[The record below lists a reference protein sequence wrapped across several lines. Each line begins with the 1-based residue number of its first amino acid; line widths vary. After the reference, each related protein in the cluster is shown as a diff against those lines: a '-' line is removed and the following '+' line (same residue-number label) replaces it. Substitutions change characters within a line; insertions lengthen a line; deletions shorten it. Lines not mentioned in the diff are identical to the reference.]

1 MIQDSFFVHGPKKMS
16 AYSDIAKID
25 GLRVGVYQT
34 RLTVTLVMAIHFF
47 AFLFIEGPYGYM
59 DGFKFFTCWSETF
72 TLLYFVYL
80 MYSNPFTVNIP
91 QRSLVFEHAILLCQL
106 TVVLVYW
113 IILMPNLGLGAAPQ
127 IKYFAIYLH
136 TVPFLGNF

>member
-1 MIQDSFFVHGPKKMS
+1 MS